1 MVKPSEV
8 ETNQV
13 ITISSG
19 KSLIFFNFMIYCQ
32 AIFVI
37 LSIYTGL
44 YPIES
49 SLTNS
54 GSLREVQFFPHS
66 G

>member
-13 ITISSG
+13 IAIGSG
-19 KSLIFFNFMIYCQ
+19 KPTIIFDFMIYCQ
-32 AIFVI
+32 AILVI
-37 LSIYTGL
+37 LSIYTESH
-44 YPIES
+44 PIES

-54 GSLREVQFFPHS
+54 GSLEKE
-66 G
+66 